1 MSRRIVLASQSIWL
15 MGASQYWDTTW
26 TAWRAFTPNPPKRH
40 EDLLR
45 SHSVE
50 YTQLMSMLNRSH
62 SFVNERAA
70 EHCRLRTD
78 KGWSQEELAFRAK
91 VDRSYI
97 SQLETGVYSASVTML
112 GKLSKALGVDASE
125 LLKS

>member
-70 EHCRLRTD
+70 EHCRPKSAAAQNRQRLEPGGARFSS
-78 KGWSQEELAFRAK
+78 KGR
-91 VDRSYI
+91 
-97 SQLETGVYSASVTML
+97 
-112 GKLSKALGVDASE
+112 SE
-125 LLKS
+125 LHQSAGNRGL